1 MDGDVSDSRGLYGL
15 AKNGMNVMK
24 DGNQGTYWFAVGKQ
38 LQWGLAASTNTQD
51 YKQTVTLPI
60 NFNNSNYVAFATMFV
75 SSSQYGGAMP
85 MIYSKSNS
93 QIGIQKINK
102 YNAATTNI
110 GIFWLAVGQA

>member
-1 MDGDVSDSRGLYGL
+1 
-15 AKNGMNVMK
+15 
-24 DGNQGTYWFAVGKQ
+24 
-38 LQWGLAASTNTQD
+38 
-51 YKQTVTLPI
+51 
-60 NFNNSNYVAFATMFV
+60 MFV

-110 GIFWLAVGQA
+110 GIFWLVVGQA